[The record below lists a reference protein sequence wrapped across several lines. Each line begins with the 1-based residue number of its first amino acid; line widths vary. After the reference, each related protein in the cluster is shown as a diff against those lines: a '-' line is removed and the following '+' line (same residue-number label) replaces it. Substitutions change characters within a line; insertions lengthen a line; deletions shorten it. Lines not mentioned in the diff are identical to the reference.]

1 MAQGRWGSA
10 RWLTGAAVDDV
21 RRLFLPIAV
30 VGLTGGTVGTAYVLL
45 MQTLQGWLGPERWA
59 LWPHLLVLVAVGLG
73 VALIGRLVGPGGS
86 MELLVDNIHVLGGR
100 RQYRELRSLVPT
112 SLMCIGA
119 GGAMGPEAPLVQT
132 TGVLATWL
140 AERRGASRRDRRV
153 LTITGMAAGFTVV
166 FGAPLGAAVF
176 ALEILHRRGIE
187 YYEALMPAIIGALWG
202 YAVFAV
208 ASGLGLRPIWQF
220 PAGAPIA
227 ASDIGWALVA
237 GAGGAALAAL
247 FTVLVDLARRLFARL
262 PVGVRPVLG
271 GLGLGLLAF
280 WSPYALTFGE
290 AQIGDLV
297 GAQPVVTLMLVAA
310 AAKMLG
316 TVLTLTSE
324 WKGGFIIPLF
334 FIGMAVAQAVH
345 AAVPQTNQV
354 MLIAA
359 FMVAV
364 NTGVTKTPL
373 GSTLVVTRMAGLQ
386 LLPTTL
392 LAAVVALLL
401 SSQVGLIRTQRR
413 RDEHPRSGEP
423 RADLEAAA
431 QRPNP

>member
-1 MAQGRWGSA
+1 MALGWRRPA
-10 RWLTGAAVDDV
+10 RRLTEAAVDDV
-21 RRLFLPIAV
+21 RRLFWPITA
-30 VGLTGGTVGTAYVLL
+30 VGLTGGAAGTAYVMLMLL
-45 MQTLQGWLGPERWA
+45 LQDRLGPERWA
-59 LWPHLLVLVAVGLG
+59 LWPHLLVLVAVGVG
-73 VALIGRLVGPGGS
+73 VALIGRWLGPSGS

-100 RQYRELRSLVPT
+100 DQYRELRSLVPA
-112 SLMCIGA
+112 SLLCIGA

-132 TGVLATWL
+132 TGVLGTWI
-140 AERRGASRRDRRV
+140 AERRNLSRRDRRV

-187 YYEALMPAIIGALWG
+187 YYEALMPAVIGSLWG
-202 YAVFAV
+202 YGLFVV
-208 ASGLGLRPIWQF
+208 ASGMGLRPIWQF
-220 PAGAPIA
+220 PAGASITAP
-227 ASDIGWALVA
+227 DIGWALAA
-237 GAGGAALAAL
+237 GAGGAALATL
-247 FTVLVDLARRLFARL
+247 FTELVGRLRGLLGRL
-262 PVGVRPVLG
+262 PTGASPVAC
-271 GLGLGLLAF
+271 GLGLGLLAW

-290 AQIGDLV
+290 GQLGALV
-297 GAQPVVTLMLVAA
+297 RAEPVVAVMLAAA

-316 TVLTLTSE
+316 TALTLAGE

-345 AAVPQTNQV
+345 AAAPQTHQV
-354 MLIAA
+354 VLMAA
-359 FMVAV
+359 CMAAL

-401 SSQVGLIRTQRR
+401 TGGVGLIRTQRR
-413 RDEHPRSGEP
+413 RDGHAPTEP
-423 RADLEAAA
+423 AADLEAVLDTE
-431 QRPNP
+431 